1 MSGKTEGP
9 KPPTA
14 AQERQEAE
22 KRTNLA
28 KRSELATAL
37 EKARPVLEQVAAKH
51 LNPERMLKMVLLGAT
66 KQPLLL
72 QCDVKTVIAAVIQAA
87 EMGLEVGG
95 GFGHAYLVPFW
106 NTERGVYEAQ
116 LIVGY
121 QGFIELT
128 LRTGKVVDVRSIP
141 VFEGEHF
148 RYEEGLKPIIE
159 HTPLPDVDRVY
170 KNLVAVYAIATLAN
184 GTQKHEVMSRKGIEQ
199 HRNRSKS
206 KDKGPWSSEMDAV
219 EMARKTPVRKMAKYL
234 PKTREL
240 AAAIALDEADEG
252 VELPAGVFES
262 ALAGSEETVVVNTK
276 KGGKAG
282 LAAAIGGAEPADVV
296 GAAPETDE
304 ELDRRLLEEERLAE
318 EARKSEE
325 AK

>member
-1 MSGKTEGP
+1 MNAKATPAELAP
-9 KPPTA
+9 KTA

-37 EKARPVLEQVAAKH
+37 EKARHVLEQVAAKH

-72 QCDVKTVIAAVIQAA
+72 QCDIKTVIAAVIQAA

-95 GFGHAYLVPFW
+95 GFGHAYLVPFRDT
-106 NTERGVYEAQ
+106 NRGVYEAQ
-116 LIVGY
+116 LVVGY
-121 QGFIELT
+121 QGLIELT
-128 LRTGKVVDVRSIP
+128 LRTEKVVDVRSIP
-141 VFEGEHF
+141 VFKGEHF
-148 RYEEGLKPIIE
+148 RHEEGLKPIIE
-159 HTPLPDVDRVY
+159 HIPDPEVERIY
-170 KNLVAVYAIATLAN
+170 SNLVGVYAIATLAN
-184 GTQKHEVMSRKGIEQ
+184 GSQKHEVMSRKAIEQ

-206 KDKGPWSSEMDAV
+206 KENGPWSSDMDAV

-262 ALAGSEETVVVNTK
+262 ALAASEETVVHTK

-282 LAAAIGGAEPADVV
+282 LSAAIGGAAPAEVV
-296 GAAPETDE
+296 EEGDDA
-304 ELDRRLLEEERLAE
+304 ELDRRLLEEERLAVETRRRE
-318 EARKSEE
+318 EGK
-325 AK
+325 